1 MATITR
7 IVNPRLRLAFA
18 LLLLTVLATAGWLTF
33 HSREP
38 EYQGKKLTGW
48 LRELEAAPD
57 MASPKWR
64 ESVAAIR
71 AIGTNG
77 LPTLVTMLGG
87 ADSRWKVQAVTL
99 IQDTANVDLSDS
111 LADADQRRARIGF
124 QVLGRTARPA
134 IPKLAKLAETSD
146 PAIAERAFLAML
158 EIGGPDTI
166 PPLLKALTNSNP
178 ARQIMAANYLG
189 QLRSQARDAVP
200 ALVQALNGSA
210 AELRAN
216 AARALGNIGLDAPR
230 AVQAMT
236 RTLADPDSR
245 VRSAAAMALGA
256 FGTQAESALPALC
269 ELPDDPDEF
278 GRRVIPRSI
287 VRVQC
292 ELRDGGIIRGPK
304 EPKRIALVFAGHEFA
319 EGGET
324 ILDELAQRQGR
335 ASFFLTG
342 KFLQNPQFKTLISQ
356 MVADG
361 HYLGPHSDKH
371 LRYCSGDET
380 RRTLVSEEEFTND
393 LLANAAKIPGQGF
406 GERRS
411 SRYFLPAFESYNRE
425 IVDWTRQQ
433 RWTLISHTP
442 GTRSNADD
450 TGEAD
455 TDFVSSQ
462 AIFDSIVKREREDL
476 HGLNGHILLL
486 HLVSGPGRADKF
498 HLRFG
503 ELLDTLGGQG
513 YQFVRVDELLGPR
526 RETNAPN
533 RMAFPAR

>member
-7 IVNPRLRLAFA
+7 IVNKRLRFAFA
-18 LLLLTVLATAGWLTF
+18 ILLLTVLAVAGWLTF

-87 ADSRWKVQAVTL
+87 DDSRWKVQAVTL
-99 IQDTANVDLSDS
+99 IQDTANVDLSES

-124 QVLGRTARPA
+124 QVLGRSARPA
-134 IPKLAKLAETSD
+134 IPKLAALAETSD
-146 PAIAERAFLAML
+146 PALAERAFMAML
-158 EIGGPDTI
+158 EIGGPETI
-166 PPLLKALTNSNP
+166 PPLLKVLTNSNP
-178 ARQIMAANYLG
+178 GRQMMAVTYLG
-189 QLRSQARDAVP
+189 LLRSEAREAVP
-200 ALVQALNGSA
+200 ALVQALSGSD
-210 AELRAN
+210 AELRAT
-216 AARALGNIGLDAPR
+216 AARALGNIGLDAPL
-230 AVQAMT
+230 AVPALT
-236 RTLADPDSR
+236 RTLADADSR
-245 VRSAAAMALGA
+245 VRAAAAMALGA
-256 FGTQAESALPALC
+256 FGTQAESALPALR
-269 ELPDDPDEF
+269 ELPDDLDQF

-304 EPKRIALVFAGHEFA
+304 ERKHIALVFTGDEFA

-324 ILDELAQRQGR
+324 ILNELAQRQGR

-342 KFLQNPQFKTLISQ
+342 TFLQNQGFKPLVSQ

-371 LRYCSGDET
+371 LLYCAWDET

-393 LLANAAKIPGQGF
+393 LLANAAKIPGQGL
-406 GERRS
+406 GERRF
-411 SRYFLPAFESYNRE
+411 SRYFLPAFEHYNRE
-425 IVDWTRQQ
+425 IADWTRQQ
-433 RWTLISHTP
+433 RWTLINYTP
-442 GTRSNADD
+442 GTRSNADY
-450 TGEAD
+450 TGEGD
-455 TDFVSSQ
+455 TNFVSSQ
-462 AIFDSIVKREREDL
+462 VIFDSIVKREREDPN
-476 HGLNGHILLL
+476 GLNGFILLL
-486 HLVSGPGRADKF
+486 HLGSGPGRADKF

-503 ELLDTLGGQG
+503 ELLETLGGKG

-533 RMAFPAR
+533 PTFLPAR